1 MTATTPDGSGIGR
14 VEGERRLL
22 AHLATWLGAWP
33 EGGPDGVVVVESEQR
48 ATAGWDGEVRSMA
61 GVVTPSGAVVSVPPG
76 KGRAVRALGDDL
88 DAVGTGIAELLARP
102 GARFGRGVL
111 RWSHA
116 PTPGADAGV
125 WLDREDGRVPA
136 WLHPFNGDVLVAL
149 VDDEV
154 AAGVGRKQ
162 HDRSGHELAVVT
174 EEAHRG
180 RGLAAAL
187 VSQAARRVLDD
198 GAVPTYL
205 HARDNLASAAT
216 AVRSGFPDEGWE
228 ILGLFG
234 GTS

>member
-1 MTATTPDGSGIGR
+1 MTAPTQDGAGIGR
-14 VEGERRLL
+14 VEVARRLD

-33 EGGPDGVVVVESEQR
+33 AGGPDGLVVVESAER
-48 ATAGWDGEVRSMA
+48 TAPGWDGEVRSMA
-61 GVVTPSGAVVSVPPG
+61 GVATRDGAVVSVPPG
-76 KGRAVRALGDDL
+76 KGEDVRALGDDL
-88 DAVGTGIAELLARP
+88 DAMGAGLAEVLDRP
-102 GARFGRGVL
+102 GARFGRGVF

-116 PTPGADAGV
+116 PTPGADLGV
-125 WLDREDGRVPA
+125 WLDRGDGRVPA

-162 HDRSGHELAVVT
+162 HDRFGHELAVVT

-187 VSQAARRVLDD
+187 VAQAARRVLDD

-205 HARDNLASAAT
+205 HAPDNLASAAT
-216 AVRSGFPDEGWE
+216 AVRSGFADEGWE

-234 GTS
+234 GGS